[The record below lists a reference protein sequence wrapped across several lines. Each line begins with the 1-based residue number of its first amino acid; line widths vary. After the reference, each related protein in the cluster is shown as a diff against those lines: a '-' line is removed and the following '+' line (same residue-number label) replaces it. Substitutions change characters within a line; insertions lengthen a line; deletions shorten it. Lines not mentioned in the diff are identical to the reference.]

1 MHSGGYK
8 KFLTILMIII
18 ILAVIGL
25 LGYIGYDFLVNY
37 LAQKDAEEAVEEFE
51 QQFENVQEEQV
62 NQEENNTVPE
72 IPQPQNTNTN
82 GGGKK
87 KTSTVTYRDY
97 TMIGTIQIPKIKLKS
112 PIVDKVTPKSISA
125 AVAVLYGPGLN
136 KIGNTVIVGHNYRN
150 GTFFSNNKKLVVG
163 DKIYV
168 TDQTGKKIEYSITN
182 TYITSDTDFDYATRD
197 TQGKREISLSTCT
210 EDVKKRLVI
219 WAREN

>member
-1 MHSGGYK
+1 MHSSGYK
-8 KFLTILMIII
+8 RFLTILVIII

-25 LGYIGYDFLVNY
+25 VGYLGYDFLINY
-37 LAQKDAEEAVEEFE
+37 FAQKDAENAVDEFE
-51 QQFENVQEEQV
+51 EQFENEQEEV
-62 NQEENNTVPE
+62 KTNEQENTITTPE
-72 IPQPQNTNTN
+72 PQNTNHNN
-82 GGGKK
+82 GGNKQG
-87 KTSTVTYRDY
+87 TTVTYRDY
-97 TMIGTIQIPKIKLKS
+97 NMIGTIQIPKIKLKS

-136 KIGNTVIVGHNYRN
+136 QVGNTVIVGHNYRN

-168 TDQTGKKIEYSITN
+168 TDQTGKKIEYTITN

>member
-1 MHSGGYK
+1 MHSSGYK
-8 KFLTILMIII
+8 RFLTILVIII

-25 LGYIGYDFLVNY
+25 VGYLGYDFLINY
-37 LAQKDAEEAVEEFE
+37 FAQKDAENAVDEFE
-51 QQFENVQEEQV
+51 EQFENEQEEV
-62 NQEENNTVPE
+62 KTNEQENTITTPE
-72 IPQPQNTNTN
+72 PQNTNHNN
-82 GGGKK
+82 GGNKQG
-87 KTSTVTYRDY
+87 TTVTYRDY
-97 TMIGTIQIPKIKLKS
+97 NMIGTIQIPKIKLKS

-125 AVAVLYGPGLN
+125 AVAVLYGRGLN
-136 KIGNTVIVGHNYRN
+136 QVGNTVIVGHNYRN

-168 TDQTGKKIEYSITN
+168 TDQTGKKIEYTITN